1 MKYTVYLYN
10 QVNKCVF
17 ARNLYTVVAGG
28 NYSEHSYKRKI
39 ILELLQYWEKDIADT
54 WKNVS
59 FVKQFEKMG
68 LIPIR
73 KYKCWT
79 GIHFFF
85 RRTIFLQ
92 FFKIA
97 TQKDIDELYDNLN
110 NFDFI
115 YVVSEKDKNYTYMKN
130 KYGTYHILSKTHYKI
145 KCDRLELCF
154 DCENLTHEDS
164 NEYENIHNYNF
175 SDIVIEKT
183 ECKCEILCI

>member
-17 ARNLYTVVAGG
+17 AQNLYTVVAGG

-54 WKNVS
+54 WKNIS

-97 TQKDIDELYDNLN
+97 TQKDINELYNNLN

-130 KYGTYHILSKTHYKI
+130 KYGTYNILSKTHYKT

-183 ECKCEILCI
+183 ECKCEILCV